1 MKHFMKKCLM
11 MALTLVLISNTMV
24 YAANQPD
31 YAGHKPSTW
40 AQEDIAELYETGIL
54 RDEAFVRFQDAITR
68 QEFIYLAVRLYE
80 TINGEEVKVSS
91 KIKFSDTND
100 VYALKGAT
108 LGITTGIGD
117 GKFGPNQKITREQM
131 ASMLVKVMTLLD
143 IDLDYEV
150 LTYKDTDKIS
160 DYAKEPLAV
169 ASRFGII
176 KGYDNMINP
185 KGDAKIEQALYIFK
199 NMYDKLGVSAEL
211 ETLNET
217 QLKELYK
224 GVVTYLDS
232 DGYQDVTFFTGKG
245 ELYIPLYSFDKDLML
260 KFYDGTDYT
269 GEMKVIGYNLAES
282 AVKIQIDRTDLPYFD
297 VSPLSSIEE
306 GSAANLLL
314 KSSEDGTILLVSTE
328 VAAIDGS
335 YIDFEYTNRIEAEGL
350 ALDAYGRVMATAYVY
365 EDYSFGAKP
374 YGVKGMPEV
383 TPMTV
388 TQAMKIFNLYKKDI
402 PVNDFAVVTPGSYR
416 INIDDVGADYYTVSY
431 YNEGQLY
438 YIDSAS
444 YDDRLKPD
452 KNGNLYFTLNHDRGV
467 YDFVVN
473 GIWGNMEGSNNWSET
488 YVLRSSNASKD
499 SKLSLNMEE
508 MDLILSQPRFD
519 VISMSDYDLTF
530 EDRINIE
537 TSELSIVSLYIDFDS
552 FLYLADDFDGIE
564 DDFNKAI
571 TAYGEALAKEYG
583 KEVLVSLSI
592 VGAADDPDSLI
603 QGFADVDDRL
613 VHGKHDN
620 VRKEW
625 VTDEESW
632 FVSVTLSV
640 YDTKNNTI
648 ENFND

>member
-1 MKHFMKKCLM
+1 MKHFMKKCLV
-11 MALTLVLISNTMV
+11 MALTLVFLMNTLV
-24 YAANQPD
+24 YAADKSD

-131 ASMLVKVMTLLD
+131 ASMLVKVMTLSD
-143 IDLDYEV
+143 INLDYDV
-150 LTYKDTDKIS
+150 LSYKDTNKIS
-160 DYAKEPLAV
+160 DYAKESLAA

-199 NMYDKLGVSAEL
+199 NMYDKLGVSTEL
-211 ETLNET
+211 EALNET

-224 GVVTYLDS
+224 GMVTFIDS
-232 DGYQDVTFFTGKG
+232 DGYQDVTFFTGEG

-260 KFYDGTDYT
+260 EFYDGTDYT
-269 GEMKVIGYNLAES
+269 GKMKVIGYNLMES

-297 VSPLSSIEE
+297 VSPLSDIEE

-314 KSSEDGTILLVSTE
+314 KSSEDGTISVVSSE
-328 VAAIDGS
+328 VIAVDGS
-335 YIDFEYTNRIEAEGL
+335 YIDFEYSNRIEAEGL
-350 ALDAYGRVMATAYVY
+350 ALDAYGRVMSTAYVY
-365 EDYSFGAKP
+365 EDYSFGVKP

-383 TPMTV
+383 APMTV

-438 YIDSAS
+438 YIDSAT

-488 YVLRSSNASKD
+488 YVLKSSNASKD

-508 MDLILSQPRFD
+508 MDLILGQPRFD

-530 EDRINIE
+530 EDKINIE
-537 TSELSIVSLYIDFDS
+537 TSNYTIVN
-552 FLYLADDFDGIE
+552 LYLDMESFAYLIDDFDNKVE
-564 DDFNKAI
+564 VFNKAFA
-571 TAYGEALAKEYG
+571 AYGEALAKEYG
-583 KEVLVSLSI
+583 KEVV
-592 VGAADDPDSLI
+592 VGVTMMGADDDPDSLI
-603 QGFADVDDRL
+603 KSFAEVDNRL
-613 VHGKHDN
+613 VNGKYDT
-620 VRKEW
+620 VAKKW
-625 VTDEESW
+625 VEDANTW
-632 FVSVTLSV
+632 FVSVTISA
-640 YDTKNNTI
+640 YNSENNTI

>member
-1 MKHFMKKCLM
+1 MKHFMKKCLV
-11 MALTLVLISNTMV
+11 MALTLVFLTNTMV

-131 ASMLVKVMTLLD
+131 ASMLVKVMTLSD
-143 IDLDYEV
+143 INLDYDV
-150 LTYKDTDKIS
+150 LSYKDTNKIS
-160 DYAKEPLAV
+160 DYAKESLAA

-199 NMYDKLGVSAEL
+199 NMYDKLGVSTEL
-211 ETLNET
+211 EALNET

-224 GVVTYLDS
+224 GMVTFIDS
-232 DGYQDVTFFTGKG
+232 DGYQDVTFFTGEG

-260 KFYDGTDYT
+260 EFYDGTDYV
-269 GEMKVIGYNLAES
+269 GEMKVIGYNLIES

-297 VSPLSSIEE
+297 VSPLSGIEE

-314 KSSEDGTILLVSTE
+314 KSSEDGTISVVSSE
-328 VAAIDGS
+328 VIAVDGS
-335 YIDFEYTNRIEAEGL
+335 YIDFEYSNRIEAEGL
-350 ALDAYGRVMATAYVY
+350 ALDAYGRVMSTAYVY
-365 EDYSFGAKP
+365 EDYSFGVKP

-383 TPMTV
+383 APMTV

-438 YIDSAS
+438 YIDSAT
-444 YDDRLKPD
+444 YDDHLKPD

-488 YVLRSSNASKD
+488 YVLRDSDASKD
-499 SKLSLNMEE
+499 SKLTLNMEE
-508 MDLILSQPRFD
+508 MDLILGQPRFD

-530 EDRINIE
+530 EDKINIE
-537 TSELSIVSLYIDFDS
+537 TSDVVVVNLSLDVDSFFYLTEDFDDIEND
-552 FLYLADDFDGIE
+552 YNKVLA
-564 DDFNKAI
+564 
-571 TAYGEALAKEYG
+571 AYGEAIAKEYG
-583 KEVLVSLSI
+583 KEVLLTLTM
-592 VGAADDPDSLI
+592 VGATEDPDSLI
-603 QGFADVDDRL
+603 QSFADVDDRL
-613 VHGKHDN
+613 VNGTHDN

-625 VTDEESW
+625 LPDMETW
-632 FVSVTLSV
+632 YVSVALSV
-640 YDTKNNTI
+640 YDSENNTI